1 MPSYDYMIKY
11 VVLGRIFNFCHF
23 LPFGSNK
30 ALYGYKIYGFWLM
43 CYRSQDKYVDDH
55 WQLLHNRASC

>member
-23 LPFGSNK
+23 LPFRSNK
-30 ALYGYKIYGFWLM
+30 ALYGYKIYGF
-43 CYRSQDKYVDDH
+43 
-55 WQLLHNRASC
+55 